1 MQNIAI
7 FVAMILGYLCGS
19 FSSAVVVCRVMGLPD
34 PRSQGSGNPGATNV
48 MRLGGKKAA
57 AITLLGDLLKGF
69 IPVFVLKWLFP
80 EAENVWI
87 AAGLGAFFGHLFPI
101 FFAFK
106 GGKGVA
112 TAIGVLLAWSWSVAL
127 ICIVI
132 WLTVFIIT
140 RISSLSALIAAF
152 CAPWLGFIMI
162 EDNKLALAILVMIVM
177 LFYRHRENI
186 RRLRNGEEGA
196 FRKRQ

>member
-1 MQNIAI
+1 MHNIAI
-7 FVAMILGYLCGS
+7 FAALIAGYLCGS
-19 FSSAVVVCRVMGLPD
+19 FSSAVVVCRLMGLPD

-57 AITLLGDLLKGF
+57 AITLLGDVLKGL

-80 EAENVWI
+80 EAEDVWI
-87 AAGLGAFFGHLFPI
+87 AAGLGAFFGHLFPV

-112 TAIGVLLAWSWSVAL
+112 TAIGVLLAWSWPVAL

-152 CAPWLGFIMI
+152 CAPWLGMIMF
-162 EDNKLALAILVMIVM
+162 EDKKLPLAILLMMAM
-177 LFYRHRENI
+177 LFCRHRENI
-186 RRLRNGEEGA
+186 QRLRNGEEGA